1 MYLTEKM
8 KSKQE
13 NIMIKNITNVRGI
26 KCWGAHIGV
35 KSMRR
40 DLALIYSEVPASA
53 AAVFTQNQVVAEPV
67 KVSRKHIANGKA
79 QAIVVNAGNA
89 NACTGEQGREGAEA
103 MAETYAEMLGIDKDL
118 VLVAST
124 GIIGE
129 RFPTEEIVEGIS
141 ENVDKMTNKS
151 NAGSFVANAILTTD
165 TFAKEGFIE
174 FDVNGYEVNMGG
186 VAKGSGMIHPNM
198 GTMLAFIV
206 SDVAI
211 EPKLLKRLVK
221 KAVDRSFNMITVD
234 GDTSTNDMVAV
245 LANGMAGNEVL
256 TTEKDSGCKVFYE
269 NLENMM
275 IHLAKLIVS
284 DGEGS
289 SKFVQYQV
297 THAPDELTARKLV
310 RTISDSSLV
319 KAAMFGRDPNW
330 GRIICAAGNAGVPFD
345 YEKVDLYLGDEET
358 QIKVLEKGVPQ
369 DYERNYMKKLLR
381 ESHIYV
387 KLDLNNGKETATGW
401 GSDLTTDYVLFNSVY
416 TT

>member
-103 MAETYAEMLGIDKDL
+103 MAATYAETLGIEKDL

-129 RFPTEEIVEGIS
+129 PFPTEDIVEGIKD
-141 ENVDKMTNKS
+141 NVDKLTNKS

-174 FDVNGYEVNMGG
+174 FDVNGFEVNMGG

-206 SDVAI
+206 TDVAI
-211 EPKLLKRLVK
+211 EPKLLKRLVT

-256 TTEKDSGCKVFYE
+256 TKEKDPGCNAFYE

-289 SKFVQYQV
+289 SKFIQYQV
-297 THAPDELTARKLV
+297 THSPDELTARKLV

-345 YEKVDLYLGDEET
+345 YEKVDLYLGDEVT

-387 KLDLNNGKETATGW
+387 KLDLNNGRAMATGW